1 MTLGE
6 KIRQARLEAGL
17 SQRQLCG
24 EEVTRNML
32 SQIEN
37 GTARPSMNTLT
48 YFAARLGKPISY
60 FLEEDAVYSPN
71 QELIFRARE
80 AVTQKN
86 AQEVVRLLS
95 NFRMPDP
102 VFDTE
107 AQLLLRLATLQQASD
122 ALSAGQ
128 LPYAVRLLEELGQIT
143 GGYCAEALERERL
156 LLLGSAAPRRRR
168 EVCALL
174 PSLDPELLLRARVA
188 LEDGEPDHCAA
199 LLEAAQDQE
208 SPQWNFL
215 RAELYLT
222 KGQYAAAAKCFHKA
236 EDLWPERCAPRLEL
250 CYRELGDFQQAYTYA
265 CKQRT
270 VTN

>member
-37 GTARPSMNTLT
+37 GSARPSMNTLS

-60 FLEEDAVYSPN
+60 FLEEDALHSPN
-71 QELIFRARE
+71 QVLMTNARGAMFAENPKE
-80 AVTQKN
+80 AI
-86 AQEVVRLLS
+86 RLLS

-107 AQLLLRLATLQQASD
+107 AQLLLRLATLQQAEE

-128 LPYAVRLLEELGQIT
+128 LPYASQLLEELGEIE
-143 GGYCAEALERERL
+143 GGYCAALLERQRL
-156 LLLGSAAPRRRR
+156 LLLASAAPRQRR
-168 EVCALL
+168 EVCDRL
-174 PSLDPELLLRARVA
+174 PPLDPELLLRARVA
-188 LEDGEPDHCAA
+188 LDIGELDRCAA
-199 LLEAAQDQE
+199 LLEAAQEQE
-208 SPQWNFL
+208 VPQWNFL

-222 KGQYAAAAKCFHKA
+222 KGQYAAAAKCYHRA
-236 EDLWPERCAPRLEL
+236 EAFWPERCAPRLEL
-250 CYRELGDFQQAYTYA
+250 CYRELGDFQQAYSYA
-265 CKQRT
+265 CKQR
-270 VTN
+270 

>member
-6 KIRQARLEAGL
+6 KIKQARLEAGL

-37 GTARPSMNTLT
+37 GAARPSMDTLA

-71 QELIFRARE
+71 QELMRQARTAVFEKNGHE
-80 AVTQKN
+80 A
-86 AQEVVRLLS
+86 ARLLS

-107 AQLLLRLATLQQASD
+107 AQLLLRARA
-122 ALSAGQ
+122 AL
-128 LPYAVRLLEELGQIT
+128 
-143 GGYCAEALERERL
+143 
-156 LLLGSAAPRRRR
+156 
-168 EVCALL
+168 
-174 PSLDPELLLRARVA
+174 D
-188 LEDGEPDHCAA
+188 DGEPDRCAA

-208 SPQWNFL
+208 APQWNFL

-236 EDLWPERCAPRLEL
+236 EQLWPERCAPRLEL
-250 CYRELGDFQQAYTYA
+250 CYRELGDFQQAYAYA
-265 CKQRT
+265 CKQR
-270 VTN
+270 